1 MRVQISIVFLAYF
14 LASYAVADKQ
24 LSERDEIRIGHILAQ
39 KVLKEEGI
47 RPTPETSKIEQ
58 YLQGVGDRV
67 AAHTTHK
74 LQYKFHYVPDPAF
87 KSAFA
92 LPGGQVFVGAGAMAF
107 ADTED
112 QLAAVLGHEVEHVDL
127 GQCHERLIKVLAD
140 NHLTVKSAEKLKV
153 QPFFPGYGHDNELA
167 ADLAGTRITA
177 AAGYSPY
184 AGVELLRTYL
194 ILADAM
200 PKTPSEAKTRLQE
213 RIDKISQLIQEEK
226 LPVPASEKRL
236 DIP

>member
-1 MRVQISIVFLAYF
+1 MRAQISIVFVACF
-14 LASYAVADKQ
+14 LVSHAVADDQ
-24 LSERDEIRIGHILAQ
+24 LTERDEIRIGQILAQ
-39 KVLKEEGI
+39 KMMKEEGM

-58 YLQGVGDRV
+58 YLQSVGDRV
-67 AAHTTHK
+67 AAHTKHK
-74 LQYKFHYVPDPAF
+74 LQYQFHYVPDPAF

-92 LPGGQVFVGAGAMAF
+92 LPGGQVFVGAGVMAF

-127 GQCHERLIKVLAD
+127 GQCHERLVKVLAD
-140 NHLTVKSAEKLKV
+140 NHLTVKSAQKLKV
-153 QPFFPGYGHDNELA
+153 EPFFPGYGHDNELA
-167 ADLAGTRITA
+167 ADLEGVKITA

-184 AGVELLRTYL
+184 AAVELLHTYL

-200 PKTPSEAKTRLQE
+200 PNTPSEAKTRLQE
-213 RIDKISQLIQEEK
+213 RIDKISQLIRAEK